1 MDRIPHS
8 KSISCYRAERLRISN
23 SQRKPL
29 ELSLAGLCRL
39 CTQHPTAESHQ
50 TVGFH
55 RPKCKERLKPGANS
69 TKGGDAT
76 LCEWRGC
83 DSSMPRNSVF
93 WNQGGAQP
101 IPTLQN
107 TLENILLLSVIKLQ
121 YYQSSHLD
129 VEESLV
135 PWPLGLHAPID
146 QHMQSRLHLL
156 HHSPWQPEFKIKR
169 PNT

>member
-8 KSISCYRAERLRISN
+8 KSISCYRPERLRISN

-39 CTQHPTAESHQ
+39 CTQHPTAEFHQ

-55 RPKCKERLKPGANS
+55 RPKCKERLKPGAIVRMERLEILTVSQSLINS
-69 TKGGDAT
+69 IDVIHPCPWILSFEIK
-76 LCEWRGC
+76 EVPNR
-83 DSSMPRNSVF
+83 F
-93 WNQGGAQP
+93 QP
-101 IPTLQN
+101 CKTPSRI
-107 TLENILLLSVIKLQ
+107 
-121 YYQSSHLD
+121 SSHLD